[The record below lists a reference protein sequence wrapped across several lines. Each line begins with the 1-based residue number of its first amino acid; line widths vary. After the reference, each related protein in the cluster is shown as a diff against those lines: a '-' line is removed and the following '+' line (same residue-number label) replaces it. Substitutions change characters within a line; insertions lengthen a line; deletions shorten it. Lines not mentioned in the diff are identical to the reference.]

1 MASSFAS
8 WGGVGDSRDGLEI
21 PVPGVDQLTNLLES
35 PSSSWLDNHQ
45 LVPMTRITASF
56 FDTRSHLSNRSFSR
70 QHNGGRRRRRERRA
84 SMLRER
90 YHDNCSSS
98 SPRLLLLR
106 LVSEVQLKRH
116 LRIARAVY
124 YARIFK
130 HARSPLRNIITLF
143 TDYNNLL
150 FELRPRRKYIAHQ
163 GSRI

>member
-8 WGGVGDSRDGLEI
+8 WGGVGDPRDGLEI

-98 SPRLLLLR
+98 SRLLLLR

-130 HARSPLRNIITLF
+130 HARSLLRNIITLLPITIIYYSNCDPVACF
-143 TDYNNLL
+143 KL
-150 FELRPRRKYIAHQ
+150 F
-163 GSRI
+163 RIRIF